1 MLADCEVE
9 LRAAEALLLQPCI
22 MQARGQRFS
31 LEASFAKLYASEAA
45 SRACNSALQICG
57 GWGYTRDTSVERMWR
72 DARLTEIGEG
82 SSEIQRLIISR
93 ALLKAAEEKYG
104 LAEPPPAKK

>member
-1 MLADCEVE
+1 
-9 LRAAEALLLQPCI
+9 
-22 MQARGQRFS
+22 
-31 LEASFAKLYASEAA
+31 
-45 SRACNSALQICG
+45 
-57 GWGYTRDTSVERMWR
+57 MWR

-104 LAEPPPAKK
+104 LAESKK